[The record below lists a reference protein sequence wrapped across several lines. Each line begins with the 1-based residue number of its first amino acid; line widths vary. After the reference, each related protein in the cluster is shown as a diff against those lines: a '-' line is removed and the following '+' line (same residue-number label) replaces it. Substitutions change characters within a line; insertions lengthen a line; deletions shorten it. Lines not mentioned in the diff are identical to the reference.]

1 MKAAPGRHWGR
12 SAYQVMV
19 TGSGFPTGLIDWRTF
34 LKLLSKP
41 VCVLAPPRTPF
52 GLFAFAC
59 EAGFLGLDLVV
70 ELDLIFDLCAF
81 DLG

>member
-1 MKAAPGRHWGR
+1 M
-12 SAYQVMV
+12 
-19 TGSGFPTGLIDWRTF
+19 IDWRTF